1 MHVTTVSWQILARFG
16 HEARCDAKFAGD
28 RLDSKPAIVLV
39 ELEAGCLVNILEQSC
54 SVCHASDLAKLES
67 SLEDTRTTLG
77 MPSFNIASELLTGVV
92 DAIVVVLVVYRP
104 CHAVSEH
111 ALGQGR

>member
-39 ELEAGCLVNILEQSC
+39 ELEARYSVSILEQGC
-54 SVCHASDLAKLES
+54 SVGHASNLAKLKS
-67 SLEDTRTTLG
+67 SLEDTRTTLR